1 MLEYFQLEIT
11 IQETVRSSLNRYL
24 YAETQGEGHRDDDEE
39 HGEGGQDEGGRSGV
53 ASVGWKG
60 KEKEKMSFAIEKWK
74 SQ

>member
-53 ASVGWKG
+53 ASVG
-60 KEKEKMSFAIEKWK
+60 
-74 SQ
+74 